1 MITTILSFVAMQ
13 QAAECLVTDIKTCQ
27 QWVINTVEDLAE
39 RKTLEVKKRKQKRAL
54 AKAAQQAASDSQW

>member
-39 RKTLEVKKRKQKRAL
+39 RKTLEVKKRKQKR
-54 AKAAQQAASDSQW
+54 QQAASDSQW